1 MATQTSVRDYCTLL
15 AKSKL
20 LAAEEIESACKQW
33 KEEAPRQDDQ
43 VDSFCKSLI
52 ARRLLT
58 EWQAAMVRRG
68 RADGFFIGGYKIL
81 DRVGKGQMGG
91 VYKAVHGLGQI
102 VALKILPAS
111 KAKDQHVLGRFQR
124 EARLLTQLDHP
135 NVVRAFQVGESS
147 GINYIAMEF
156 LEGETL
162 DEILSRRKRLPWAEA
177 VRLIHQI
184 LSGLEHLYERR
195 MIHRDVKPSNLMLMP
210 APVKNETTWN
220 STVKILDIGLGR
232 EMFDEET
239 PEGQIET
246 QLTVE
251 GSVLGTPDYL
261 APEQA
266 KDARSAD
273 IRADI
278 YSVGCVLFHCLC
290 GRPPFPDTNIMSQ
303 MLKHA
308 TERPP
313 LLSSIVSDVPAGV
326 QSVLDVMLAKFPDER
341 YATPAAAAAALKPF
355 LGPGGTAPAAAAM
368 VPAFKEWLKTES
380 HLEMPKIVPA
390 APAIPS
396 KASGT
401 IPITTPVKPGTAQA
415 PTLTMTP
422 ASPKESASARGPINK
437 SATAVRPVP
446 IAPARAPVPQRP
458 AVMDEVDV
466 ELVTELVS
474 SPPSVVV
481 PQVQYVKVKDDRPLW
496 EFDRRDWIMLA
507 TGAAG
512 VLAAV
517 GVGYGLAKL
526 VRKKPEESQ
535 GEE

>member
-1 MATQTSVRDYCTLL
+1 MSSQTSVRDYCALL
-15 AKSKL
+15 AKSRL
-20 LAAEEIESACKQW
+20 LAVEEIETTYKQW
-33 KEEAPRQDDQ
+33 KEENPRQDDQ
-43 VDSFCKSLI
+43 VESFCKHLI
-52 ARRLLT
+52 SRRSLT

-81 DRVGKGQMGG
+81 DRIGKGQMGG
-91 VYKAVHGLGQI
+91 VYKAVHGLGQL

-111 KAKDQHVLGRFQR
+111 KAKEQNILGRFQR

-135 NVVRAFQVGESS
+135 NVVRAFQVGEGG

-162 DEILSRRKRLPWAEA
+162 DEMLSRRKRIPWAEA
-177 VRLIHQI
+177 ARLMHQA
-184 LSGLEHLYERR
+184 LMGLEHLYERR
-195 MIHRDVKPSNLMLMP
+195 MIHRDVKPANMMLTP
-210 APVKNETTWN
+210 APGKSEGTWN

-232 EMFDEET
+232 EMFSEDT

-278 YSVGCVLFHCLC
+278 YSIGCVLFHCLC
-290 GRPPFPDTNIMSQ
+290 GHAPFPDNNIMSQ

-313 LLSSIVSDVPAGV
+313 QLASLVPDVPAGL
-326 QSVLDVMLAKFPDER
+326 QSVMDSFLAKFPDDR
-341 YATPAAAAAALKPF
+341 YATPAAAAEALKPF
-355 LGPGGTAPAAAAM
+355 LGSGGAAPSAAAM
-368 VPAFKEWLKTES
+368 VPGYREWLETES
-380 HLEMPKIVPA
+380 HLEIPKVIAPA
-390 APAIPS
+390 ATAPS
-396 KASGT
+396 KPSPPNQAGGTVKSGT
-401 IPITTPVKPGTAQA
+401 ATAPALATTPPPPRETSGPRSTAVKPTQ
-415 PTLTMTP
+415 PT
-422 ASPKESASARGPINK
+422 
-437 SATAVRPVP
+437 RPVP
-446 IAPARAPVPQRP
+446 PPAARQAAPPRP
-458 AVMDEVDV
+458 LPMDEVDV
-466 ELVTELVS
+466 ELVTDLAPAAR
-474 SPPSVVV
+474 PPA
-481 PQVQYVKVKDDRPLW
+481 PVQEVRFVKLIDDRSLL

-517 GVGYGLAKL
+517 GVGYGLARL
-526 VRKKPEESQ
+526 MRKEPPVEE
-535 GEE
+535 